1 MHVLVIVINAQ
12 RLGQRLPVLASETL
26 PQTTQYIRNEAVD
39 TRAIGKLEHR
49 NVYFAAAH
57 AGCDITGPTR
67 GIDIRK

>member
-1 MHVLVIVINAQ
+1 M
-12 RLGQRLPVLASETL
+12 PVLASETL
-26 PQTTQYIRNEAVD
+26 LHTTQYIRNEAVD